1 MDCRDRHAFWL
12 LELVLEP
19 VRAPAR
25 DGDADS
31 VTVRAACGPRRFNM
45 TIARDGA
52 DYR

>member
-1 MDCRDRHAFWL
+1 MDCRDRHGFWL
-12 LELVLEP
+12 LELALEP

-45 TIARDGA
+45 AIDRDGA